1 MKVFNFILLNL
12 LVSTGAAFSADQP
25 VAPAPYALDPL
36 QEAVPLLQASY
47 VDFAGLHYQKG
58 DQLTD
63 LLNRSNGKI
72 AVEPPQVSPP
82 VPIVTA
88 TLPYGVAYWRMES
101 FTPKK
106 DWGDLAGNLKT
117 MIDFSHVYGAIL
129 DLRSNT
135 TPEDFAGAAQVL
147 HFFVPADTSFF
158 KYLPQKGDG
167 VVQLLPMQIPDREF
181 HGPLVVLTN
190 EQTSGAAEALAA
202 SLKAD
207 GALVVG
213 RATAGSS
220 AFFEAETLS
229 SSRILRFAV
238 APPPADD
245 PGHPIKPDIVLNVD
259 EHTEKAALVLIRD
272 NHVSDVIQESAA
284 RHRLSEAALVQGQDP
299 EWDEYLSSLEQKPVL
314 LSLPVIHDTVLTSA
328 LDSLKAIRF
337 SEQSLPP
344 QPATATASLPGS
356 TSIQ

>member
-1 MKVFNFILLNL
+1 MKVFNTILLNL
-12 LVSTGAAFSADQP
+12 LVATGTVLATDQP
-25 VAPAPYALDPL
+25 VAPAPNALDPL
-36 QEAVPLLQASY
+36 QEAVPILQASY

-58 DQLTD
+58 DALTD
-63 LLNRSNGKI
+63 LLSRSNGKI
-72 AVEPPQVSPP
+72 ALEPPQITPP
-82 VPIVTA
+82 VPIITA

-106 DWGDLAGNLKT
+106 DWSDLASDLQT

-147 HFFVPADTSFF
+147 GFFAPGDTSFI
-158 KYLPQKGDG
+158 KYLPKKDG
-167 VVQLLPMQIPDREF
+167 EMQTPMRIPGRVF

-207 GALVVG
+207 GALLVG
-213 RATAGSS
+213 GPTAGSS
-220 AFFEAETLS
+220 SFFEAETLS

-238 APPPADD
+238 APPATDA
-245 PGHPIKPDIVLNVD
+245 PGQPIKPDIVVNED
-259 EHTEKAALVLIRD
+259 EHTEKAALVLIRE
-272 NHVSDVIQESAA
+272 NHISDVIQESAA

-299 EWDEYLSSLEQKPVL
+299 EWDDYLSSLEQKPVL
-314 LSLPVIHDTVLTSA
+314 LSLPVIHDAVLISA
-328 LDSLKAIRF
+328 LDSLKAIRL
-337 SEQSLPP
+337 SQRSVPAPQSTATVSLPD
-344 QPATATASLPGS
+344 S